1 MNLCRSSVLGVDD
14 MNRRQV
20 ISEIGRLRREYG
32 VMEELIHVTPTY
44 FHPNFASPATT
55 LNHCALDS
63 IYSKA

>member
-32 VMEELIHVTPTY
+32 VMEARVNTRDSNLL
-44 FHPNFASPATT
+44 SPKFRQSGDYTD
-55 LNHCALDS
+55 CALDS